1 MGYKSV
7 GKFEVQEIIDLINA
21 PKSSA
26 ILAGF
31 KISVS
36 GSRLKNFAINGTD
49 CICCGAK
56 GSYFSVETTNK
67 DPNTGLHLNLYAIN
81 KYGDPVLMTKDHKV
95 LKSLGGE
102 DKVDNYSPMC
112 LRCNNLRGNKYQN
125 QQDFLDAYHS
135 GKTLNGTGG
144 LRNIHDQ
151 LPDPNSKRQK
161 AIKKK
166 AEQNKL
172 NKINHQSHV
181 ISYFKN
187 VKYSNLAETL

>member
-36 GSRLKNFAINGTD
+36 GGRLKNFAINGTD

-102 DKVDNYSPMC
+102 DKVENYSPMC